1 MVKAAKNWAEISNGS
16 SIALFLYSG
25 HGIGEGWNSLL
36 VPVDATTRVSLFF
49 GTPPKSLLV
58 DAEPSSK

>member
-36 VPVDATTRVSLFF
+36 VPVDATTAAHHHGREIRYTF
-49 GTPPKSLLV
+49 
-58 DAEPSSK
+58 

>member
-36 VPVDATTRVSLFF
+36 VPVDATTAAHAVPARIFQ
-49 GTPPKSLLV
+49 
-58 DAEPSSK
+58 DARQRKR